1 MAFFT
6 SKSGAGEVARK
17 LPSDPH
23 DYNLHATLQASLHLP
38 RYNAA
43 EMKIE
48 KLCCFS

>member
-6 SKSGAGEVARK
+6 SASGAGEVARK

-23 DYNLHATLQASLHLP
+23 DYNLHATLHLP

-48 KLCCFS
+48 KHCCFS